1 MAALCAHLDDL
12 HPAEARTAT
21 QIGIDTGRRP
31 EDILA
36 LPVDCL
42 QHDKD
47 GSPVL
52 IYNNA
57 KADRLAR
64 RLPITQATAAVIT
77 EQQERVRAR
86 FPEPRSVSSNCC
98 PLRGATPMGEKLSR
112 WTRSR
117 AGTVNG
123 SPGWALC
130 GAATAPNSTTPESS
144 STPTG
149 TPTLNDTR
157 MPVCRSTCWPNY
169 LITEI

>member
-1 MAALCAHLDDL
+1 VRPTSTTCTR
-12 HPAEARTAT
+12 PSPGPPT

-98 PLRGATPMGEKLSR
+98 PLRGATPMGAKPSR

-123 SPGWALC
+123 SPGGALC
-130 GAATAPNSTTPESS
+130 GAATAPNSTTTESS
-144 STPTG
+144 SMPTG
-149 TPTLNDTR
+149 TPTLS
-157 MPVCRSTCWPNY
+157 PLPLLSEGRSFGA
-169 LITEI
+169 ESSRA